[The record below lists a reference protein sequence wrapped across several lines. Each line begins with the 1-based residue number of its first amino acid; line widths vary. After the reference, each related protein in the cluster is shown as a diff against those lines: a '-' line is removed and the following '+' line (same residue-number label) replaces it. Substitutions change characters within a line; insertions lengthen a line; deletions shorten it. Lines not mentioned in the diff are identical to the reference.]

1 MRVICLART
10 LDSYTYLVAPP
21 KVVIPMTLTVRA
33 QALFASCLQPSDRP
47 TPGQVA
53 DAIIDSL
60 RGNGGVAGCVATM
73 ATEYGDHPEAAAAR
87 MRWALALAATSGVFA
102 DPVAAAA

>member
-1 MRVICLART
+1 MRAGRGART
-10 LDSYTYLVAPP
+10 LNSNFHSNGPP
-21 KVVIPMTLTVRA
+21 KVVISMTLTVRA

-47 TPGQVA
+47 TPAQVA

-60 RGNGGVAGCVATM
+60 RGNGGVAGCVATV

-87 MRWALALAATSGVFA
+87 MRWALALASASGVFA
-102 DPVAAAA
+102 GAALAA

>member
-1 MRVICLART
+1 
-10 LDSYTYLVAPP
+10 
-21 KVVIPMTLTVRA
+21 MTLTVRA

-47 TPGQVA
+47 TPTQVA

-60 RGNGGVAGCVATM
+60 RDNGGVAGCVATM

-87 MRWALALAATSGVFA
+87 MRWALALASASGVFA
-102 DPVAAAA
+102 GAALAA